1 MNKTKRDVVLVGV
14 LLIVCA
20 FAAGYFWRGQISPKE
35 ETTPSGSVEESKAV
49 ESTTSEDKIKE
60 EKVTLPPRAVLE
72 GVDLYEVRYN
82 KEKNTLVAKLE
93 THVFS
98 GMEQLIGEDK
108 INSVYATKVSAQI
121 QKRESG
127 EHKPYP
133 LTTEQENLQVD
144 FALGKPF
151 EITFVNPHKDF
162 PMEELYEFDLTLDF
176 LPTEEKA
183 MPDAYSYTVSLLRS
197 SEEDRF
203 IEESLR
209 EKEDPS
215 RQDNSSQDK

>member
-1 MNKTKRDVVLVGV
+1 MTKNKNYSILFSIVLV
-14 LLIVCA
+14 VCA
-20 FAAGYFWRGQISPKE
+20 FAAGYFWRGQSAPKE
-35 ETTPSGSVEESKAV
+35 ETTPSESVEESKAV

-60 EKVTLPPRAVLE
+60 EKVTLPARSVLS
-72 GVDLYEVRYN
+72 GVDLIEVRYN

-98 GMEQLIGEDK
+98 GMDQLMAEGK

-121 QKRESG
+121 QKRG

-144 FALGKPF
+144 FTLGKPF

-162 PMEELYEFDLTLDF
+162 PMEELHEFDLTLEF
-176 LPTEEKA
+176 LPTEEKE
-183 MPDAYSYTVSLLRS
+183 MPDAYSYTVSLLHS
-197 SEEDRF
+197 SEDDRF

-209 EKEDPS
+209 KKEDSS